1 MKISIILPTFNRE
14 KVLKQTVRNVLNQS
28 FKDYELIIINDAS
41 TDQTINVIEAFKKKD
56 ERIKIINNIDN
67 LGCAKSR
74 ELGLQYSNNEL
85 IAFIDD
91 DDQWNDQALLYCST
105 SKESI

>member
-56 ERIKIINNIDN
+56 ERIKN
-67 LGCAKSR
+67 
-74 ELGLQYSNNEL
+74 
-85 IAFIDD
+85 
-91 DDQWNDQALLYCST
+91 
-105 SKESI
+105 